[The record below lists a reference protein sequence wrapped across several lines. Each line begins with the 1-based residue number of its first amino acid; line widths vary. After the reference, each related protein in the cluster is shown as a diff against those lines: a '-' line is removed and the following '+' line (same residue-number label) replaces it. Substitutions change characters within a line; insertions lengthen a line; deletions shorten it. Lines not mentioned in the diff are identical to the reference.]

1 MSARYILTIDQGTSA
16 TKAVLVGEDGC
27 IAARC
32 DASHTQTY
40 PHPGWVEHDPEE
52 IAQRI
57 HDSVRGVL
65 SLSGISGAQIAAV
78 SVSNQRETVMIWDRA
93 SGKPV
98 YPAIVWQCNRAED
111 ICRRIEA
118 AGLAEM
124 VRERTGLVLS
134 PYFSAAKLAWILENV
149 PGVRERAERG
159 ELAVGTMDSWI
170 VWQLTGGKVHA
181 TDWSN
186 ASRTQLLNLETLSW
200 DPDLLV
206 AFGIPASLM
215 PQILDSDAHFGE
227 TTTGNILPSPVPIS
241 GVMGDSHAALFGQ
254 LCFSR
259 GMVKTTYGTGSSIM
273 MNIGRKPL
281 RSEGG
286 LVTSIAWGRK
296 GQVDYV
302 LEGNL
307 NCTGAVIKWL
317 VEDLGLISS
326 PREACAL
333 SESIPDT
340 DGVYLV
346 PAFVGLGA
354 PYWESR
360 ARASISG
367 MTRGTGKA
375 QVVRA
380 AEECIAYQVKDIVDQ
395 MSRDTGISIR
405 ELRVDGGPTRDRFLM
420 QFQADMLSLRVTAGH
435 AEELSAR
442 GAALMAGL
450 TVGFWPDTDALEQ
463 LSFPATVFDC
473 HMDEP
478 TRYRL
483 YTGWKAAVAGV
494 LNPLV

>member
-1 MSARYILTIDQGTSA
+1 M
-16 TKAVLVGEDGC
+16 
-27 IAARC
+27 
-32 DASHTQTY
+32 
-40 PHPGWVEHDPEE
+40 
-52 IAQRI
+52 
-57 HDSVRGVL
+57 
-65 SLSGISGAQIAAV
+65 
-78 SVSNQRETVMIWDRA
+78 
-93 SGKPV
+93 
-98 YPAIVWQCNRAED
+98 
-111 ICRRIEA
+111 
-118 AGLAEM
+118 
-124 VRERTGLVLS
+124 
-134 PYFSAAKLAWILENV
+134 
-149 PGVRERAERG
+149 
-159 ELAVGTMDSWI
+159 
-170 VWQLTGGKVHA
+170 
-181 TDWSN
+181 
-186 ASRTQLLNLETLSW
+186 
-200 DPDLLV
+200 
-206 AFGIPASLM
+206 
-215 PQILDSDAHFGE
+215 
-227 TTTGNILPSPVPIS
+227 
-241 GVMGDSHAALFGQ
+241 LF
-254 LCFSR
+254 
-259 GMVKTTYGTGSSIM
+259 
-273 MNIGRKPL
+273 
-281 RSEGG
+281 RS
-286 LVTSIAWGRK
+286 
-296 GQVDYV
+296 
-302 LEGNL
+302 
-307 NCTGAVIKWL
+307 
-317 VEDLGLISS
+317 
-326 PREACAL
+326 AL